1 MVTQKE
7 NDNTEEG
14 DSGSNPYPRI
24 SRESNVFPK
33 RTAWAAIIATLVF
46 IGTQFYFQVS
56 NRKAFRN
63 IYEIHFPI
71 VERNSINLRL
81 HERIMA
87 LVELAVSK
95 GDSHLEEEHEI
106 FMDAL
111 KQNQELTQYALAP
124 AKELGRTYHLPARDT
139 LSSIEK
145 QIFALLKQGKTQEA
159 RQILSP
165 TATYLPE
172 INIQVSFKR
181 PPNS

>member
-7 NDNTEEG
+7 NDNTKEG

-124 AKELGRTYHLPARDT
+124 AKELGRAYHLPARDT

-145 QIFALLKQGKTQEA
+145 QIFALLKQG
-159 RQILSP
+159 
-165 TATYLPE
+165 
-172 INIQVSFKR
+172 
-181 PPNS
+181 